1 MRVSTI
7 RALEEMFFEQKRLC
21 VPSFPTTSPHH
32 TYHSQHSHSSAPSTD
47 NPRTGSQRHPFA
59 CTPRPPAHTPRF
71 VTVAALNRD
80 GRSPGTRGRI
90 SGKASASSAE
100 TTYQASNYTAIHLRF
115 REPPSGALRETI
127 ALVSP
132 AEPMANV
139 FHFLSTVTLPPNQ
152 LQAWSAGA
160 IKADTKF
167 KLEFDPARPATEGL
181 RRRAGLIPRAAPEV
195 GQRGGGVGAWFGLQD
210 EPALA
215 ERPDLPTSW
224 TA

>member
-1 MRVSTI
+1 MCSLPKCCSLKCCSLKCCSLTNCCSLKCSSLKCCLQCLLGKKHTVKKQQTTENEMRVSTI

-115 REPPSGALRETI
+115 LCRG
-127 ALVSP
+127 
-132 AEPMANV
+132 
-139 FHFLSTVTLPPNQ
+139 
-152 LQAWSAGA
+152 
-160 IKADTKF
+160 
-167 KLEFDPARPATEGL
+167 
-181 RRRAGLIPRAAPEV
+181 EV
-195 GQRGGGVGAWFGLQD
+195 GKCDTLFDL
-210 EPALA
+210 
-215 ERPDLPTSW
+215 RPRIRLGPV
-224 TA
+224 